1 MGRPSGRSGGDGARV
16 DTTPGQSDFP
26 FVVRVFASLRGG
38 AGVAEGVLIV
48 CDCKGLT
55 DGQVR
60 DLIRDG
66 WDSLPLLQAA
76 AGIGGE
82 CGGCIVELLRLLDE
96 ELRPAALA
104 SGDRARQ
111 R

>member
-1 MGRPSGRSGGDGARV
+1 M
-16 DTTPGQSDFP
+16 
-26 FVVRVFASLRGG
+26 
-38 AGVAEGVLIV
+38 IV

-60 DLIRDG
+60 NLIHDG

-96 ELRPAALA
+96 ELRPSALA
-104 SGDRARQ
+104 SHDRSRE

>member
-1 MGRPSGRSGGDGARV
+1 M
-16 DTTPGQSDFP
+16 
-26 FVVRVFASLRGG
+26 
-38 AGVAEGVLIV
+38 IV

-82 CGGCIVELLRLLDE
+82 CGGCVVELLHILDE
-96 ELRPAALA
+96 ELRPAALLA
-104 SGDRARQ
+104 PDPARQ